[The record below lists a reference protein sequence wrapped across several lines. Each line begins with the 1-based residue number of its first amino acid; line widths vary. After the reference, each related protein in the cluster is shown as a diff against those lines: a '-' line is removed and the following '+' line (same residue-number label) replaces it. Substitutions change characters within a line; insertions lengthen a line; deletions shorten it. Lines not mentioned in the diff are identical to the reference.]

1 MSRQLLAIL
10 LSACALVV
18 ASTTAFAQRGG
29 GRGGGGGGPGGP
41 IDGGQQ
47 TPTASSPGFEDQD
60 RERRL
65 KDDPLTARLQ
75 EEAMNARWV
84 EVAILSI
91 EGKHDSVNV
100 VGLDR
105 TARQHR
111 VLRLDRGD
119 TITLSIN
126 APTPQT
132 SLTVTGIAPAGDE
145 KAAAKKYTID
155 ALVDGV
161 HASTI
166 ELKPGKDLVL
176 TLPDAS
182 KIRARKPQQA
192 SLDVPYG
199 RHKVTLIVRDGPGE
213 YLFASLR
220 AWQLV
225 QSTSSATAP

>member
-1 MSRQLLAIL
+1 MSRRHFTTVFGVLLLLAM
-10 LSACALVV
+10 SAPAW
-18 ASTTAFAQRGG
+18 AQRGG
-29 GRGGGGGGPGGP
+29 GRGGGGPGGP

-47 TPTASSPGFEDQD
+47 NPTATSPGFEDQE

-75 EEAMNARWV
+75 EEAANARWA
-84 EVAILSI
+84 EVSILSI
-91 EGKHDSVNV
+91 EGEHDSVNV

-105 TARQHR
+105 STRPHR

-119 TITLSIN
+119 TITLAIN

-132 SLTVTGIAPAGDE
+132 SLTVTAIGPLGDE
-145 KAAAKKYTID
+145 KSAVKKYTIE

-161 HASTI
+161 HASFI
-166 ELKPGKDLVL
+166 EVKPGKDLQL

-182 KIRARKPQQA
+182 KIRAKKPQR
-192 SLDVPYG
+192 STVDLPYG

-213 YLFASLR
+213 YVFASLR

-225 QSTSSATAP
+225 QTAPSAATP